1 MQHVKRWFRKW
12 NLDLTKEEVIAAV
25 NKNKSD
31 PSKYTPSPFDGP
43 YAPEDSE
50 DFNGKT
56 VIFRGEGKVYQ
67 FRVEDTNTTWFSC
80 DGSEEEK
87 CFCKIRTMEKE
98 MYVFNM
104 IVPSYETARQVTLIA
119 DTVNG
124 AATVVDAH
132 IGTPN
137 CTRDVDREFIF
148 GRIDGDYAEEAPLHH
163 FTDEMTGKAIIWD
176 YGAGFTQVKHIYNS
190 NLFYT
195 YSMNTEAG
203 PWMATNPA
211 DYVKVRDNVYIFSF
225 VEERQPGLQMLL
237 LINLETMH
245 DIGCCFGV
253 DENRGMSS
261 GCVGGHGT
269 FADIC
274 TVYDLKI

>member
-1 MQHVKRWFRKW
+1 MEHVKRWFRKW
-12 NLDLTKEEVIAAV
+12 NLDLTKEEVISAI
-25 NKNKSD
+25 NLTKND
-31 PSKYTPSPFDGP
+31 PAKYTPSPFDGP
-43 YAPEDSE
+43 YAPEDST

-56 VIFRGEGKVYQ
+56 IVFKGEGREYT
-67 FRVEDTNTTWFSC
+67 FRVEDTNTTWFSN

-87 CFCKIRTMEKE
+87 CFCQIRTMEGE
-98 MYVFNM
+98 LYFVNLT
-104 IVPSYETARQVTLIA
+104 VPSYETARQVSLIA
-119 DTVNG
+119 DTVSG

-132 IGTPN
+132 VGTAN

-148 GRIDGDYAEEAPLHH
+148 GRLEGDYAGGPLHAY
-163 FTDEMTGKAIIWD
+163 TSELVGKAIIWD

-195 YSMNTEAG
+195 YSMDTADG

-211 DYVKVRDNVYIFSF
+211 DYIKVRDNIYIFSF

-237 LINLETMH
+237 LINLDTLH
-245 DIGCCFGV
+245 DIGCFFGV
-253 DENRGMSS
+253 NEMRGMSS

-269 FADIC
+269 LAD
-274 TVYDLKI
+274 TNTLYDLKL